1 MRVKSV
7 FLPFVVLPLAMAGC
21 GNSPEVNE
29 PGGAP
34 PCDAPS
40 ACPGDAVPESACLEE
55 LAADRALDGC
65 GVFVNSEILGGNDA
79 NPGTKDRPVRSI
91 QRGIELART
100 GRGRVFVTDDTFVG
114 AIRLPSGV
122 DIHGGFDFLE
132 WRRRS
137 SDDSGR
143 INSEPDARIAVIVEP
158 ARPGDTGAA
167 DGVSTLDH
175 VWVLSGTQI
184 GVLVQSNT
192 AVEIVR
198 SEIRA
203 FNYGR
208 AGHDGEAWPS
218 RAATGPDGLLGE
230 DACSAARIPG
240 GAAVTNPCDDGP
252 DGTASTGG
260 KGGDGLPSGA
270 EDGATGE
277 PVPAADP
284 TSGLGGDAEREESAC
299 WNGQSG
305 LSGSSGTSGAAG
317 QGIGRLTE
325 TGWEGDKGTD
335 GGRGTP
341 GQGGGGG
348 GGRRGGLA
356 VCMAADKGGAGG
368 GSGGAGG
375 CGGRGGRAG
384 ENGSPSIGIAALHA
398 RVTVRDSVIKAPA
411 GGRGGH
417 GGPPQQGGKPGRGG
431 YGGDGY
437 DGAPACRGGSG
448 GYGGDGGYGGP
459 GRGGDVI
466 GIAYLDEDQLTL
478 EGVTFELGLPGPGGT
493 SWSHDGTMTT
503 GDDGVAVETLRF
515 PE

>member
-1 MRVKSV
+1 MRVESV

-34 PCDAPS
+34 PCDARS

-55 LAADRALDGC
+55 LAADRAMDGC
-65 GVFVNSEILGGNDA
+65 GVFVNSEILDGNDA
-79 NPGTKDRPVRSI
+79 NPGTKDRPVRSV
-91 QRGIELART
+91 QRAIELART
-100 GRGRVFVTDDTFVG
+100 GRGRVFMPTDTFVG

-122 DIHGGFDFLE
+122 DIHAGFDFLE

-137 SDDSGR
+137 SDSHGH
-143 INSEPDARIAVIVEP
+143 INSETDERIAVIVEP

-175 VWVLSGTQI
+175 LWIQSGVQI

-192 AVEIVR
+192 AVEIVH
-198 SEIRA
+198 SKIRA
-203 FNYGR
+203 LYGGR
-208 AGHDGEAWPS
+208 AGDDGEEWRPS
-218 RAATGPDGLLGE
+218 RAAAGPDGLFGE
-230 DACSAARIPG
+230 DGCSAATIPG
-240 GAAVTNPCDDGP
+240 GAAVTNPCDDG
-252 DGTASTGG
+252 TSSTGG
-260 KGGDGLPSGA
+260 KGGDGLPARA
-270 EDGATGE
+270 EDGDTGD
-277 PVPAADP
+277 PVPASDP
-284 TSGLGGDAEREESAC
+284 YSGLGGDAEREDSVCE
-299 WNGQSG
+299 NGRSG
-305 LSGSSGTSGAAG
+305 LAGSPGTVGAAG

-325 TGWEGDKGTD
+325 TGWEGDRGTD

-356 VCMAADKGGAGG
+356 VCTAADKGGASG

-375 CGGRGGRAG
+375 CGGRGGRG
-384 ENGSPSIGIAALHA
+384 GGNGWPSIGLAVLHA
-398 RVTVRDSVIKAPA
+398 RVTVRDSVIEAPA

-417 GGPPQQGGKPGRGG
+417 GGPPQQGGEPGRGAP
-431 YGGDGY
+431 GGDGR
-437 DGAPACRGGSG
+437 DRARACEGGRGGD
-448 GYGGDGGYGGP
+448 GGDGGYGGP

-503 GDDGVAVETLRF
+503 GEDGVAVETLRF
-515 PE
+515 SE